1 MRVSKKKKKYE
12 TLKKT
17 RTNKKAGSGKTV
29 AKVAAGKAKAK
40 AKAKP
45 AAKKPGG
52 KKK

>member
-29 AKVAAGKAKAK
+29 AKVAAAKVAK